1 MASDGESLESWLN
14 KATNPSNRQEDWEY
28 IMGFCDQINK
38 ELEGPQIAARLLVHK
53 IHSPQEWEARQAL
66 MVLEACMKNCGQR
79 FQNEA
84 GKFRFLN
91 ELIKVI
97 SPKYLGDKVS
107 DKVKSKVI
115 EMIYSWT
122 IYLPEETKICEAY
135 QMLKSQGIV
144 LADPEISLDATLVPT
159 SPSQRPKNPV
169 FDDEHKGRR
178 LAELLKSKKPADL
191 EAANRLIKNMVKED
205 EVRSQKMSK
214 QKSALEAVNN
224 RVKLLNEM
232 LAYFSPE
239 DSTDGDKDLI
249 RELYVDCDKLRQ
261 TVCQLATET
270 DDNDIHLG
278 DLLQANDDL
287 TTVINSCKKIVESQ
301 SINDVTKTPS
311 TVKQGTCCTTQ
322 SESLI
327 DLTEADIP
335 SFSQIGKRDST
346 SNTVSHVDLLC
357 GTAFA
362 GTSPASSD
370 VASAPFSLLDEE
382 LLTLG
387 SLGPV
392 ATESVLPSNS
402 IQPIQ
407 NYSQDVE
414 LLDTTSIAGPAAS
427 ISFLSPGFDAHQSSF
442 TLQQTQIGPVW
453 SAPVPV
459 ASLLSPPTQ
468 NSPHASADAQHS
480 PGAPSSLGHSL
491 QDVALLDL
499 GGTKS
504 IPVVHFDSTQA
515 KRGGLCSPSN
525 LLRHEGMPVASTY
538 RPTRGLVNNA
548 PLHSPSPVLT
558 HSQTSLGGL
567 DATSL
572 ADVFVPLDA
581 VKPSKMC
588 PVTAYDKDGIRLL
601 LHFASDC
608 PPGRPDVLVIV
619 ASMLNTSPLPAKD
632 IVLQAAVPKTMKV
645 KLQPPSAT
653 QLAPFNPI
661 LPPAAITQVV
671 LLANPRK
678 EKVRMRYKLTFTL
691 DEQLYTDVGE
701 VNEFPTPD
709 RWGSCDPISTPQK
722 QGRS

>member
-1 MASDGESLESWLN
+1 MAADGESLESWLN

-79 FQNEA
+79 FQNEV

-107 DKVKSKVI
+107 DKVKLKVI

-205 EVRSQKMSK
+205 EVRTQKMSK
-214 QKSALEAVNN
+214 QKSTLEAVNN

-249 RELYVDCDKLRQ
+249 RELYLDCDKLRL

-270 DDNDIHLG
+270 DDNDTNLG
-278 DLLQANDDL
+278 DILQANDDL
-287 TTVINSCKKIVESQ
+287 TIVINSCKKIVESQ
-301 SINDVTKTPS
+301 SINGVTKTPS
-311 TVKQGTCCTTQ
+311 AVKQGTSSTTQ

-327 DLTEADIP
+327 DLTEVDIP
-335 SFSQIGKRDST
+335 RFSQLEKKDLT

-357 GTAFA
+357 GTAVA

-370 VASAPFSLLDEE
+370 IASAPFSLMDEE

-387 SLGPV
+387 SSGPV
-392 ATESVLPSNS
+392 ATESVLPTSISNS
-402 IQPIQ
+402 IHPFQ
-407 NYSQDVE
+407 NSSQDVE
-414 LLDTTSIAGPAAS
+414 LLDTTSVARPAAS
-427 ISFLSPGFDAHQSSF
+427 ISILNPGFNTPQSPF
-442 TLQQTQIGPVW
+442 TLQQTQIGPTW
-453 SAPVPV
+453 SAPFPV
-459 ASLLSPPTQ
+459 ASLLSTTML
-468 NSPHASADAQHS
+468 NSPQASADALHS
-480 PGAPSSLGHSL
+480 PRAPSSLGRSL
-491 QDVALLDL
+491 PDLDLLDL
-499 GGTKS
+499 GGIES

-525 LLRHEGMPVASTY
+525 LQEGMPVASNC
-538 RPTRGLVNNA
+538 PPASGLVNNA
-548 PLHSPSPVLT
+548 PLHSPSPILT
-558 HSQTSLGGL
+558 HGQPSLGGI
-567 DATSL
+567 DEASL

-588 PVTAYDKDGIRLL
+588 PVTAYDKGGIRLL

-619 ASMLNTSPLPAKD
+619 ASMLNTSPLPVKD
-632 IVLQAAVPKTMKV
+632 VVLQAAVPKTMKV

-691 DEQLYTDVGE
+691 DEQPYTDVGE

-709 RWGSCDPISTPQK
+709 RWGSL
-722 QGRS
+722 